1 MNNTKDLVRIED
13 VVKRFGRIDAV
24 DHVDLSIHE
33 GEFFALLGPSGCGKT
48 TLLRILAGFEMPDSG
63 RILLD
68 GIDLVGIK
76 PWKRPVNMMFQ
87 TYALFPHMSVYDNV
101 AYGLRQD
108 KINKADIEL
117 RAIEVLRMVGLAE
130 FSQRKPETLSG
141 GQKQRVAL
149 ARAIVKQPR
158 VLLLDEPLAA
168 LDRKLRVEMRLEL
181 KRLQHELGI
190 AFIFVTHDQ
199 EEALTMSDRAAIM
212 NFGRVLQVGTPE
224 ELYEAPNSLFV
235 ADFIGESNV
244 FNGVIEMW
252 GKEIT
257 VKQGDI
263 VLRVSPE
270 AIERVGMSDGDS
282 VAIVV
287 RPEHIQIRSA
297 DAEMFEYERMNY
309 YKGRIVE
316 VVYLGST
323 RNYIINLDNDT
334 RVLAQTQAGEHS
346 EGVAAGDQVFI
357 GWDIKRGVLVP
368 NAEQTLDEITT
379 THI

>member
-1 MNNTKDLVRIED
+1 
-13 VVKRFGRIDAV
+13 
-24 DHVDLSIHE
+24 
-33 GEFFALLGPSGCGKT
+33 
-48 TLLRILAGFEMPDSG
+48 
-63 RILLD
+63 
-68 GIDLVGIK
+68 
-76 PWKRPVNMMFQ
+76 
-87 TYALFPHMSVYDNV
+87 
-101 AYGLRQD
+101 
-108 KINKADIEL
+108 
-117 RAIEVLRMVGLAE
+117 
-130 FSQRKPETLSG
+130 
-141 GQKQRVAL
+141 
-149 ARAIVKQPR
+149 

>member
-24 DHVDLSIHE
+24 DHVDLSIQE

-108 KINKADIEL
+108 KINKADIER

>member
-108 KINKADIEL
+108 KINKADIER

>member
-108 KINKADIEL
+108 KVNKADIER

>member
-108 KINKADIEL
+108 KINKADIER

-212 NFGRVLQVGTPE
+212 NSGRVLQVGTPE
-224 ELYEAPNSLFV
+224 ELYEAPTSLFV

-244 FNGVIEMW
+244 FIGVIEMG
-252 GKEIT
+252 GKEVT

-270 AIERVGMSDGDS
+270 ATERVGLSDGDS

-297 DAEMFEYERMNY
+297 GAEMFEYERMNF

-334 RVLAQTQAGEHS
+334 RVLAQAQAGEDS
-346 EGVAAGDQVFI
+346 KGVAEGDQVFV
-357 GWDIKRGVLVP
+357 GWEIKRGVLVP

>member
-1 MNNTKDLVRIED
+1 MNNTRDLVRIED

-108 KINKADIEL
+108 RVNKTDIER

-212 NFGRVLQVGTPE
+212 NSGRVLQFCTPE
-224 ELYEAPNSLFV
+224 ELYEAPTSLFV

-244 FNGVIEMW
+244 FIGVIEMG
-252 GKEIT
+252 GKEVT

-270 AIERVGMSDGDS
+270 ATERVGLSDGDS

-297 DAEMFEYERMNY
+297 GAEMFEYERMNF

-316 VVYLGST
+316 IVYLGSM
-323 RNYIINLDNDT
+323 RNYIIELDNDT
-334 RVLAQTQAGEHS
+334 RVLAQAQAGEDS
-346 EGVAAGDQVFI
+346 EGVAEGDQVFV
-357 GWDIKRGVLVP
+357 GWEIKRGVLVP
-368 NAEQTLDEITT
+368 NAE
-379 THI
+379 

>member
-24 DHVDLSIHE
+24 DHVDLSIQE

-108 KINKADIEL
+108 KINKADIER

-346 EGVAAGDQVFI
+346 EGVAEGDQVFV
-357 GWDIKRGVLVP
+357 GWEIKRGVLVP